1 MPKKLFNK
9 DTPTA
14 FQNLPKEDLRKLQ
27 KKGSEKGVK
36 SRFAKKT
43 MKEIF
48 SVLLELK
55 ATDQEKEVLA
65 KLLPGMDAEEIT
77 KKVALCARQL
87 QNAISKGDNKS
98 ADFVRETVGEAPER
112 NINVNG
118 GVERVVYITAE
129 QTKATDKHIDDVIN
143 K

>member
-1 MPKKLFNK
+1 MPKKLFDKN
-9 DTPTA
+9 TPTA
-14 FQNLPKEDLRKLQ
+14 LQNLSKEELRKRASNGG
-27 KKGSEKGVK
+27 KNSVK

-55 ATDQEKEVLA
+55 ATDQEKEVLS

-112 NINVNG
+112 SINVNG
-118 GVERVVYITAE
+118 GVERVVYITAD
-129 QTKATDKHIDDVIN
+129 QQKATDKHIDDVIN

>member
-9 DTPTA
+9 NTPTA
-14 FQNLPKEDLRKLQ
+14 FQNLSEEDKRKIQ
-27 KKGSEKGVK
+27 KKGSEAGVK
-36 SRFAKKT
+36 ARFAKKT

-48 SVLLELK
+48 SVLLELP
-55 ATDQEKEVLA
+55 ATENEKEVLA
-65 KLLPGMDAEEIT
+65 KLLPGMKSEEIT

-98 ADFVRETVGEAPER
+98 ADFVRETVGEAPEK

-118 GVERVVYITAE
+118 GLERVVYVTTE
-129 QTKATDKHIDDVIN
+129 QTKATDKHIDDVI
-143 K
+143 KQ

>member
-14 FQNLPKEDLRKLQ
+14 FQNLSEEDKRKIQ
-27 KKGSEKGVK
+27 KKGSEAGVK
-36 SRFAKKT
+36 ARFAKKT

-48 SVLLELK
+48 SVLLELQ
-55 ATDQEKEVLA
+55 ATDQEKEVLS
-65 KLLPGMDAEEIT
+65 KLLPGMDASAIT

-98 ADFVRETVGEAPER
+98 ADFVRETVGEAPEK

-118 GVERVVYITAE
+118 GVERVVYISKE
-129 QTKATDKHIDDVIN
+129 QEKAVDEHIDDIIN